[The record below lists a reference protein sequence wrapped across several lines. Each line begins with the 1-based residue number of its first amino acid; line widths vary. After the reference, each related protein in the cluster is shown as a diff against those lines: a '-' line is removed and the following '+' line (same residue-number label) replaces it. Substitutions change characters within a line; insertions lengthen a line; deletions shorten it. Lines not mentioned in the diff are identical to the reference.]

1 MQCWITVEM
10 LNWPAGEAQF
20 VHAAPAINRACCCAI
35 AALIGTLKI
44 ETVRVGMLLPCG
56 RLLHRRA
63 VQLCVTPS
71 LQRHL
76 SSGITYGA
84 SDADVDAIIEESLVS

>member
-1 MQCWITVEM
+1 
-10 LNWPAGEAQF
+10 
-20 VHAAPAINRACCCAI
+20 
-35 AALIGTLKI
+35 
-44 ETVRVGMLLPCG
+44 MLLPCG